1 MIPKR
6 VLMIVFEFPSGNGAS
21 VQRIMSVY
29 KSFLESGYIVDVL
42 TAKEYAYEKTSKELT
57 NLLPSNPYG
66 KIIRTMALDALRHLS
81 LKGKHLSFTAKPD
94 RWAKTWVP
102 SAIFAGKKHIE
113 KYPPDLIWSS
123 FPTPSTQ
130 TIALKLLEYVDAKW
144 ISDLRDPSGYLHQVE
159 IPNSMLFVHE
169 QNKRM
174 NQEADA
180 ITCAT
185 AEIKT
190 LYESRFPQTRSGVYS
205 IMENGFDQELLDS
218 TKSMI
223 SKSTDKSSIFSI
235 DKLSIYYAGVLYSD
249 GRDPE
254 MIFNALKEVKRLF
267 PNQPCE
273 LIFQGAGAGS
283 DYKSSIL
290 ELGLEHVVK
299 FIPGVAFTES
309 LKNMLN
315 ADVLLLIQDEKF
327 NKQVPGKIYEY
338 LATGKPILLK
348 TPLNSATHVVGK
360 EHSGVYHASSLDATT
375 EIITD
380 LLHAKFIYDNKNLP
394 IDKNLLYYDRDVSKH
409 SRQHHVENLISIA
422 RKLI

>member
-1 MIPKR
+1 
-6 VLMIVFEFPSGNGAS
+6 
-21 VQRIMSVY
+21 MSVY

-42 TAKEYAYEKTSKELT
+42 TAKEYAYEKTSKQLL
-57 NLLPSNPYG
+57 NLLPSNPKG

-81 LKGKHLSFTAKPD
+81 IKGKHLSFIAKPD

-102 SAIFAGKKHIE
+102 SAIFAGKKHI
-113 KYPPDLIWSS
+113 KKHPPDLIWSS

-130 TIALKLLEYVDAKW
+130 TIALELLSYVDAKW
-144 ISDLRDPSGYLHQVE
+144 ISDLRDPSGYLHQATV
-159 IPNSMLFVHE
+159 PNSMLFVHE

-174 NQEADA
+174 NEKADA

-185 AEIKT
+185 PEIKA
-190 LYESRFPQTRSGVYS
+190 LYESRFPQNRSNIYS
-205 IMENGFDQELLDS
+205 VMENGFDQELLDS

-223 SKSTDKSSIFSI
+223 SKSIDKSSIFSI

-254 MIFNALKEVKRLF
+254 MIFNAIKEVERLF
-267 PNQPCE
+267 PSLPCE
-273 LIFQGAGAGS
+273 LIFQGAGDGS
-283 DYKSSIL
+283 DYANSIL
-290 ELGLEHVVK
+290 ELGLGNVVR
-299 FIPGVAFTES
+299 FVPGVPFTES

-348 TPLNSATHVVGK
+348 TPSGSATHMVGK
-360 EHSGVYHASSLDATT
+360 EHSGVYHANTLGNTT

-380 LLHAKFIYDNKNLP
+380 LLHAKLIYDNKNVP
-394 IDKNLLYYDRDVSKH
+394 MDKNLLYYNRDVDRH
-409 SRQHHVENLISIA
+409 SRQHHVKSLISIT